1 MKNDIKKCCSSK
13 QHDKIDA
20 ISYCQ
25 ECKVYMCNKCEKFH
39 SELLQNHH
47 SYNLD
52 KNLNNIFTGFC
63 NEENHQKELNYFCKA
78 HNILCCVCCIA
89 KIKGKG
95 NGQHTDCDICFIE
108 EIKEEKKNKLK
119 ENIKSLED
127 LSKNLD
133 NSINELKSLFEKIN
147 ENKEELKLKIQK
159 IFTKIRNTLN
169 DREDELL
176 LEVDKQFN
184 ELFVNEDIIKETEKL
199 PNKIKSSLEK
209 GKIIEKDWNDNKL
222 NLLINDC
229 INIENNIKDIN
240 LINENIKKC
249 NLNKDKKIH
258 FLPEEEG
265 INNFLENI
273 KIFGKILYNIFR
285 FKKCPININE
295 KRKFSITG
303 NNENI
308 MTYIG
313 NGSWNGGLCENEL
326 EKSKEYKWKIK
337 ILKTQNKYIMV
348 GVAPIDFDFNSSAW
362 NTCGWYFY
370 CYDSCLYS
378 GPPYNY
384 SGKGTNLN
392 KVKDEIIVVMNMNK
406 RTLKFIIDNEDK
418 GDSYTNI
425 PIDKPIFPAVLLL
438 TLNDSVEIME
448 C

>member
-1 MKNDIKKCCSSK
+1 M
-13 QHDKIDA
+13 
-20 ISYCQ
+20 
-25 ECKVYMCNKCEKFH
+25 
-39 SELLQNHH
+39 
-47 SYNLD
+47 
-52 KNLNNIFTGFC
+52 
-63 NEENHQKELNYFCKA
+63 
-78 HNILCCVCCIA
+78 
-89 KIKGKG
+89 
-95 NGQHTDCDICFIE
+95 
-108 EIKEEKKNKLK
+108 
-119 ENIKSLED
+119 
-127 LSKNLD
+127 
-133 NSINELKSLFEKIN
+133 
-147 ENKEELKLKIQK
+147 IQK
-159 IFTKIRNTLN
+159 NQLFTKIRNILN
-169 DREDELL
+169 EREEELIKKIDNL
-176 LEVDKQFN
+176 YDNIFCN
-184 ELFVNEDIIKETEKL
+184 EAIIKDSEKL

-249 NLNKDKKIH
+249 NLNKNKKIH

-265 INNFLENI
+265 INNFLENN
-273 KIFGKILYNIFR
+273 KIFGKILYNNFR

-303 NNENI
+303 KNENI

-313 NGSWNGGLCENEL
+313 GGYWNGGLCENEL

-370 CYDSCLYS
+370 CYNSCLYS
-378 GPPYNY
+378 GPPYKYN
-384 SGKGTNLN
+384 GKGTNLN